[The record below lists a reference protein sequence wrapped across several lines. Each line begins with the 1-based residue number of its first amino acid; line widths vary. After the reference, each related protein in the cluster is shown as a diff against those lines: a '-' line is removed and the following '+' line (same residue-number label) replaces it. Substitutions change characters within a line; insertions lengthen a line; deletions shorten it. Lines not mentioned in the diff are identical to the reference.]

1 MLEYLKVLA
10 TTVIDFICDILP
22 TDAIQEH
29 ISNLIMEGT
38 AILTGLSW
46 LNWLVDIN
54 GINLIFDMWLLGMAA
69 YYVFKY
75 GVNIFNNGASVFK
88 QYAGLPD
95 DE

>member
-1 MLEYLKVLA
+1 MDYLKVLA
-10 TTVIDFICDILP
+10 TTVIDFVCDILP
-22 TDAIQEH
+22 TDALQEFLGD
-29 ISNLIMEGT
+29 LIME
-38 AILTGLSW
+38 ASAVLTGLSW

-75 GVNIFNNGASVFK
+75 GVNIFNGGASVFK
-88 QYAGLPD
+88 DYAGLPD